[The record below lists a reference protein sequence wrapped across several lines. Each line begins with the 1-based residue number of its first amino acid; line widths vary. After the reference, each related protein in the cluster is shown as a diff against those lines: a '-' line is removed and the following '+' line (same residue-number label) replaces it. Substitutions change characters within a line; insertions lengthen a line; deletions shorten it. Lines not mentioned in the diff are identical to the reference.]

1 VETLHTSSRLVGS
14 LSYRG
19 YCFGPILTTVIV
31 GGQGIA
37 SGFRDASA
45 LAWRLALCC
54 RPGFANYTNLL
65 SGWYSERKQ
74 QLERSLAATIENGA
88 FVTEKNPVKIVF
100 RNWYLW
106 LLQLIPKQKHRLE
119 MGPRRF
125 GMIEYEY
132 QRGMSFLPDLGGGRC
147 FPQVYCVS
155 LKPSKDEKSV
165 AFTDDIIFAPGKKG
179 LFQLVVLLDRV
190 DQIRTAA
197 KALHDVEKLSQGAII
212 SSETTF
218 AVHDTLAAMES
229 TFALPSGSGKVVRIA
244 TASEFALDERI
255 CGGRPAP
262 LYYDEN
268 RMMKEAKGM
277 PFVILRQ
284 DRFIFA
290 ACADKAQLDIAACRI
305 DDLLCGKC

>member
-1 VETLHTSSRLVGS
+1 
-14 LSYRG
+14 
-19 YCFGPILTTVIV
+19 
-31 GGQGIA
+31 
-37 SGFRDASA
+37 
-45 LAWRLALCC
+45 
-54 RPGFANYTNLL
+54 
-65 SGWYSERKQ
+65 
-74 QLERSLAATIENGA
+74 
-88 FVTEKNPVKIVF
+88 VKIVF

-132 QRGMSFLPDLGGGRC
+132 QRGMPFLPDLGGGRC

-155 LKPSKDEKSV
+155 LEPSKDEKSV
-165 AFTDDIIFAPGKKG
+165 TFTDDIIFAPGKKG
-179 LFQLVVLLDRV
+179 LFQLVVLLDRM
-190 DQIRTAA
+190 DQITTAA

-244 TASEFALDERI
+244 TASEFALDERM

-262 LYYDEN
+262 LYYDEY
-268 RMMKEAKGM
+268 RMLKEAKGM
-277 PFVILRQ
+277 SFVVLRQ